1 MENSAFSLFQAKEVA
16 ENYVESLYKSTCT
29 VSAVVHVAV
38 DPSYRCLS
46 VPETGNERK
55 LAEQQSVAIFR
66 VRYNYG
72 NAIVNQTEYVSD
84 KLLSKE

>member
-1 MENSAFSLFQAKEVA
+1 METSFNLFMAKESA
-16 ENYVESLYKSTCT
+16 ENYVKGLYKSTCT

-38 DPSYRCLS
+38 AQTYRCLS

-55 LAEQQSVAIFR
+55 LAEQQSVCIFR

-84 KLLSKE
+84 KLLSEK